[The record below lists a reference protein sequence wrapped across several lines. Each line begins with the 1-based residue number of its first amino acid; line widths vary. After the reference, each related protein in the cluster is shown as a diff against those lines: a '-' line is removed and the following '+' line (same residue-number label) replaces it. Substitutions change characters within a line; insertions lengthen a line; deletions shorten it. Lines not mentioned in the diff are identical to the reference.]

1 MSRLCLDVLL
11 DIQLEGLGGHRP
23 DWMNL
28 AVSRVV
34 VFLLKV
40 KTVAAI
46 QVADG
51 ADRLCHDVKA
61 GVQHLDR
68 HATPYTCPTTVMQ
81 VEQDT

>member
-1 MSRLCLDVLL
+1 
-11 DIQLEGLGGHRP
+11 
-23 DWMNL
+23 MNL

-34 VFLLKV
+34 VFLLEV
-40 KTVAAI
+40 KAVAAI

-68 HATPYTCPTTVMQ
+68 HATPYTCTVTVLQ
-81 VEQDT
+81 VEQDTW